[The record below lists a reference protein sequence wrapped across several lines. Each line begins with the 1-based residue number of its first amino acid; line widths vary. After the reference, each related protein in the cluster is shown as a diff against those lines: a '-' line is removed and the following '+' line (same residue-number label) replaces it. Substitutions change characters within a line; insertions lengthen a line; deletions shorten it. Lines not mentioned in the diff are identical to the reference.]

1 MTESLQDVVLNR
13 LNFFSSEQGFIRNS
27 ISKQEGSVSKLLKA
41 HVEYQRPRYGHETAK
56 PCYSDALSV
65 YKAEHESG
73 SLNSSGSLQESLSK
87 RRRIDE
93 LNISNIRKYVERD
106 RSIKW
111 TPRFKLSRVISGHR
125 GWVRSIDVDPSNS
138 FFVSGSSDKL
148 IKFWDLSSG
157 TLKLTL
163 TGHVAAVRKVQLS
176 ARHPFLF
183 SCSEDKTMKC
193 WDLEQNRVVRNYA
206 RHSSGIYCLDIHPRL
221 EVVTT
226 GSRDGSVVLWDIRTR
241 DSIHVFKNHKAA
253 VSSLLM
259 QSVEPQLITGSY
271 DRTIRAWDIVAGKS
285 RDILTRHMKPV
296 RALVKHPTH
305 YSFLSAGADC
315 IKVWEGEGSVYSKD
329 LQSSQSIINSMAI
342 SSHENNSIVLAGCDN
357 GQLHFWDFKTGVLY
371 DTIQSSIQPG
381 SVEAENSIL
390 DCRFDQTESI
400 LITGECDKTIKVWS
414 LKCDQQI

>member
-1 MTESLQDVVLNR
+1 MTDPLQEVVLSR

-27 ISKQEGSVSKLLKA
+27 LSKQQGNVNKLFKA
-41 HVEYQRPRYGHETAK
+41 RAEYQRPQYGHETAK
-56 PCYSDALSV
+56 PCLSDALSV
-65 YKAEHESG
+65 YKVEHKSDTLHSPG
-73 SLNSSGSLQESLSK
+73 SYQESLSK
-87 RRRIDE
+87 RRRINE
-93 LNISNIRKYVERD
+93 LSISGISRFVERD
-106 RSIKW
+106 RGIKW
-111 TPRFKLSRVISGHR
+111 TPRYKLSRIISGHR

-163 TGHVAAVRKVQLS
+163 TGHVAAVRKVLFS
-176 ARHPFLF
+176 VRHPFLF

-221 EVVTT
+221 EVVAT

-241 DSIHVFKNHKAA
+241 ESIHLFKNHKAA

-271 DRTIRAWDIVAGKS
+271 DRTIRTWDIVAGKS

-296 RALVKHPTH
+296 RALVNHPTH
-305 YSFLSAGADC
+305 YSFLSGGADC

-342 SSHENNSIVLAGCDN
+342 ASHEDSSIVLAGCDN
-357 GQLHFWDFKTGVLY
+357 GQLHFWDFETGVLY

-381 SVEAENSIL
+381 SIEAENSIL
-390 DCRFDQTESI
+390 DCKFDKTESI

-414 LKCDQQI
+414 LKGGELI